1 MCNCPSLAHTIVL
14 KVRILKTNSVVLFE
28 DHNINYYLMFYWN
41 YPKGY
46 IYSSAPMTFLTIT
59 EYLCH
64 KLPRIW
70 SVCRNHNPVLFL
82 FITYHWICSKS
93 KMTGATSGAAT
104 AHPSRAYEFAA
115 KCIHPLH
122 QLQFFLWQ
130 NIK

>member
-1 MCNCPSLAHTIVL
+1 MTLLIV
-14 KVRILKTNSVVLFE
+14 
-28 DHNINYYLMFYWN
+28 
-41 YPKGY
+41 
-46 IYSSAPMTFLTIT
+46 T

-104 AHPSRAYEFAA
+104 AHPSRTRVHGKMYPHYPSTPISLVR
-115 KCIHPLH
+115 KH
-122 QLQFFLWQ
+122 Q
-130 NIK
+130 IE